1 MNKKLIS
8 IGFVTLL
15 FSVSLINIIKPQ
27 REFSENEN
35 RYLQKLPKSGIS
47 KIFSGKFSMDFE
59 EYAADQF
66 IGRDGWIT
74 LKTLAELAILK
85 KDNGRIYFGKDGTLF
100 DATETVDSDVLE
112 DNAVYVKNFINKL
125 RSKTPELDASIL
137 LVPTATE
144 IYNEKLPRFAPV
156 PDQQSAINRVSKI
169 FDNDAILLDT
179 IDLLK
184 SNKGKYLYYR
194 TDHHWTT
201 DAAYIVYC
209 EWARKVGLTPLSL
222 NAFSVKNV
230 STAFYGTLYS
240 KANLVTL
247 KPDTVKAYHFND
259 AVSVSADLG
268 SGKTSNTLYFD
279 EYLNKKD
286 KYSYFLG
293 SNRPLIEIETGTK
306 NGYNLLLIQDS
317 YAHCFVPFLT
327 QHFEKISV
335 VDLRYLTIDL
345 YEYAIKNDITDVLVL
360 YNLPGFATEKTISR
374 LEWEN

>member
-8 IGFVTLL
+8 LGFVVLL
-15 FSVSLINIIKPQ
+15 FSLTFINILIPQ

-35 RYLQKLPKSGIS
+35 RYLQKLPKPGFTD
-47 KIFSGKFSMDFE
+47 IFSGKFSTGFE

-66 IGRDGWIT
+66 VGRDSWIT
-74 LKTLAELAILK
+74 LKTLTELAILK
-85 KDNGRIYFGKDGTLF
+85 KDNGRVYFGKDDTLF
-100 DATETVDSDVLE
+100 DATETIDIDILKN
-112 DNAVYVKNFINKL
+112 NAAYIKNFIIRL
-125 RSKTPELDASIL
+125 RSNTPQLNASIL

-144 IYNEKLPRFAPV
+144 IYKEKLPPFAPV
-156 PDQQSAINRVSKI
+156 FNQQAAIKMVSDI
-169 FDNDAILLDT
+169 TGSDATLFDST
-179 IDLLK
+179 DLLK
-184 SNKGKYLYYR
+184 SNKGKKLYYR

-209 EWARKVGLTPLSL
+209 EWARKVGLTPLPSD
-222 NAFSVKNV
+222 AFSIKNV
-230 STAFYGTLYS
+230 SDAFYGTLYS

-259 AVSVSADLG
+259 AISVSADFG
-268 SGKTSNTLYFD
+268 SGKTTNTLYFD
-279 EYLNKKD
+279 EYLSKKD

-293 SNRPLIEIETGTK
+293 GNNPLIEIETDNK
-306 NGYNLLLIQDS
+306 NGHNIALIQDS

-335 VDLRYLTIDL
+335 IDLRYLTIDL
-345 YEYAIKNDITDVLVL
+345 YEYAINNDITDLLVL

-374 LEWEN
+374 LNWEN